1 MLLPNLF
8 NIMKILSIIFIFT
21 ITTNGQF
28 LKVDYELERHRTLG
42 NDFSQEFKDKVKE
55 NDKKTEKYILYYA
68 DGNSF
73 FKSLPAPIVRHE
85 NAPVTML

>member
-1 MLLPNLF
+1 
-8 NIMKILSIIFIFT
+8 MKILSIIFIFT

-55 NDKKTEKYILYYA
+55 NDKKTEKYILTMPMEILFSKA
-68 DGNSF
+68 
-73 FKSLPAPIVRHE
+73 SLHQ
-85 NAPVTML
+85 L